1 MSTSPLASRVG
12 LLWRRHF
19 AGIEPE
25 RIQAEVEKNG
35 RLSYPLVF
43 LTLASCAIATLGLLL
58 NSVAVIIGAML
69 IAPLMGPIV
78 LFGFS
83 IAHTDT
89 AMAARGGLAL
99 LVGVAGALATAIVIV
114 KLAPFI
120 PPTPEILA
128 RTNPNLFDLLIAV
141 FSGLAAGY
149 AIIRGQSGVV
159 VGVAI
164 ATALMPPLAVVGYGV
179 ATANPEIFRGAALL
193 FLTNMLAIAFSVAF
207 VALWY
212 GLGRLHA
219 PKELLWKTVA
229 AGVVLALLSLPLAR
243 TLKDS
248 VRETWRAKQVE
259 ALMREAAAP
268 TGTTLDRLELR
279 TADDGET
286 LVHAVLLTPQYDPD
300 LAPTLEQ
307 ALAQRL
313 NTPVRLRL
321 DQIETG
327 GLTPARLESALSPFA
342 ESRAAIHPLSS
353 VRDWLPAPLLATE
366 IDAERK
372 LARLDISPLFGGTL
386 AALRDM
392 ESRLR
397 ERFPDWSIEVV
408 PPPMPLPAI
417 PFGAKDADLS
427 DDAVEGLD
435 LTAWAL
441 KRWRVRH
448 AQVSGFAA
456 TWEAGRT
463 SKRLAANRAT
473 RVADYLV
480 DHGIEIEAAGEYPAV
495 RQSSIEREAGRAALR
510 RAVIVPVG
518 AHWDQT

>member
-1 MSTSPLASRVG
+1 MSTSPLASRIG
-12 LLWRRHF
+12 WLWRRHF

-149 AIIRGQSGVV
+149 AIIRGQGGVV

-164 ATALMPPLAVVGYGV
+164 ATALMPPLAVVGYGI
-179 ATANPEIFRGAALL
+179 ATINLDIFRGAALL

-248 VRETWRAKQVE
+248 VRETWRSKQIEDV
-259 ALMREAAAP
+259 MRQVAVP
-268 TGTTLDRLELR
+268 FGSTLDSLDVRSAENG
-279 TADDGET
+279 AT
-286 LVHAVLLTPQYDPD
+286 LVHAVLITAEYDPE
-300 LAPTLEQ
+300 LEATAEE

-313 NTPVRLRL
+313 NGGVSLQL
-321 DQIETG
+321 DQIETSG
-327 GLTPARLESALSPFA
+327 AKPAPRESALSPYT
-342 ESRAAIHPLSS
+342 AISAPASHPLQNVREWLS
-353 VRDWLPAPLLATE
+353 VPLAAAE
-366 IDAERK
+366 VDAIARI
-372 LARLDISPLFGGTL
+372 ARLAVAPGFGGEL
-386 AALRDM
+386 AALRKL
-392 ESRLR
+392 ETSLQ
-397 ERFPDWSIEVV
+397 ERFSDWTVEIV
-408 PPPMPLPAI
+408 PPPMPLPSI
-417 PFGAKDADLS
+417 RFDARQS
-427 DDAVEGLD
+427 A
-435 LTAWAL
+435 LTAKAAERLDNILWAMD
-441 KRWRVRH
+441 RWQVESARVT
-448 AQVSGFAA
+448 GFAVIRESGKA
-456 TWEAGRT
+456 TR
-463 SKRLAANRAT
+463 RLAMSRAESVAN
-473 RVADYLV
+473 YLL
-480 DHGIEIEAAGEYPAV
+480 AAGISVETGVSYPVAG
-495 RQSSIEREAGRAALR
+495 QASMEAEEGRAALR
-510 RAVIVPVG
+510 QVKVAVR
-518 AHWDQT
+518 

>member
-1 MSTSPLASRVG
+1 MSTIPLQHNITQ
-12 LLWRRHF
+12 LWRRRL
-19 AGIEPE
+19 AGIDAG

-83 IAHTDT
+83 IAHTNT

-99 LVGVAGALATAIVIV
+99 LIGVAGALATAIVIV

-128 RTNPNLFDLLIAV
+128 RTSPNLFDLLIAV

-164 ATALMPPLAVVGYGV
+164 ATALMPPLAVVGYGI
-179 ATANPEIFRGAALL
+179 ATAEPEIFKGAALL

-207 VALWY
+207 MALWY

-229 AGVVLALLSLPLAR
+229 AGAVLALLSLPLAR

-259 ALMREAAAP
+259 SVMREAAAP

-279 TADDGET
+279 TGEDGET
-286 LVHAVLLTPQYDPD
+286 LVHAVLLTPRYDPE
-300 LAPTLEQ
+300 LAPALEQ
-307 ALAQRL
+307 AMAQRL
-313 NTPVRLRL
+313 NKPVRLRL

-327 GLTPARLESALSPFA
+327 GVTPARLESALSPIA
-342 ESRAAIHPLSS
+342 ASRAAIHPLST
-353 VRDWLPAPLLATE
+353 VRDWLPAPLVEAE
-366 IDAERK
+366 IDAERQV
-372 LARLDISPLFGGTL
+372 ARLEISPLFGGKL
-386 AALRDM
+386 ATLRDM

-397 ERFPDWSIEVV
+397 ERFPDWRIEIV
-408 PPPMPLPAI
+408 PPAMPLPAI
-417 PFGAKDADLS
+417 PFNAKEGALPDETTEELNTA
-427 DDAVEGLD
+427 
-435 LTAWAL
+435 AWAL
-441 KRWRVRH
+441 KRWQVQQ

-456 TWEAGRT
+456 TWEAGRA
-463 SKRLAANRAT
+463 SKRLAASRAAS
-473 RVADYLV
+473 VAAYLAEQ
-480 DHGIEIEAAGEYPAV
+480 GIETVALGEYPAA
-495 RQSSIEREAGRAALR
+495 RQTGIEQEAGRAALR
-510 RAVIVPVG
+510 RVVIVPVE
-518 AHWDQT
+518 AL